1 MYAMSCEQSRY
12 LPYLVTQVHW
22 DSSSHRIYQVV
33 YLEHKMTRDSFL
45 GNSIFGLK
53 TVMQDNIKFLN
64 FHVFQV
70 DCGYGQLWVWLI
82 VGMVNC
88 GYG

>member
-1 MYAMSCEQSRY
+1 
-12 LPYLVTQVHW
+12 
-22 DSSSHRIYQVV
+22 
-33 YLEHKMTRDSFL
+33 MTRDSFL

-88 GYG
+88 GYGQLWVWLIVGMVNCGYGRLWVWSIVGIKLNTL